1 MAWISQ
7 STEEHP
13 DEEVPLHKPLHIPQP
28 SLLKEAVDGKM
39 LKPFQ
44 KMEPGII
51 KWKMC

>member
-13 DEEVPLHKPLHIPQP
+13 DEEVPLHKPLHNPQP

>member
-13 DEEVPLHKPLHIPQP
+13 NEEVPLHNPQP

-44 KMEPGII
+44 KMEPGMI